1 MSATK
6 SICKQEI
13 FLCIEQ
19 GDTEQVRRMIKAY
32 PSLLSAKT
40 SHGWSPLMFAT
51 RYCQLEIVKLLVEA
65 GALNDGKNPLL
76 AL

>member
-1 MSATK
+1 
-6 SICKQEI
+6 
-13 FLCIEQ
+13 
-19 GDTEQVRRMIKAY
+19 MIKAY

-51 RYCQLEIVKLLVEA
+51 RYCQLDIVKLLVEA

-76 AL
+76 AM